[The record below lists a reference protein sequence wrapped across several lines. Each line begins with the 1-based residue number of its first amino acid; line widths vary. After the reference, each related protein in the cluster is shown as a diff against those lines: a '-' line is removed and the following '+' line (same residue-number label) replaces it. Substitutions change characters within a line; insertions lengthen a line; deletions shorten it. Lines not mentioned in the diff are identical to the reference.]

1 MLGMGDAGEDG
12 RHRGSERNDGV
23 RLLALN
29 SLLVILQM
37 LLDIGAHGQLRCRHG
52 RNWRVAGSYNVRG
65 RGRVQ
70 CAMAISWCS
79 SFMCNA
85 GAACEMRSRAGR
97 NCCVVGAQ
105 RSKKVARRDAGTS
118 TGRVSMGTK
127 TSARCTAAGGG
138 QGRPVLGGGWL
149 LEQRRTELSSRRT
162 PVALPRCQSRL
173 VAATVGSGPSADICR
188 ASPSQRNVEA

>member
-1 MLGMGDAGEDG
+1 MLGTGHAGEDG
-12 RHRGSERNDGV
+12 KHCGPERNDGV

-29 SLLVILQM
+29 SALVILQM

-52 RNWRVAGSYNVRG
+52 RNWRVAGSYTRRG

-85 GAACEMRSRAGR
+85 GAACEGRSRAGR
-97 NCCVVGAQ
+97 NSCVVGAQ

-127 TSARCTAAGGG
+127 TSARCTAAGG
-138 QGRPVLGGGWL
+138 QGLPARGGGWL
-149 LEQRRTELSSRRT
+149 LEQRSVMRSSRRT

-173 VAATVGSGPSADICR
+173 VPATVGSGPSADICR